1 MNRVPCRIV
10 LEGMMIGVLVALSGA
25 AHAAPPVDWSDVP
38 VNHVNLFYPGQS
50 SFQWLRSRQHPG
62 ARMVERGNACV
73 RCHRGSERKM
83 GSDIVSGG
91 HLEPEP
97 IDGKK
102 GSLDLAVQ
110 AAHDNENL
118 YLRFRW
124 ETQAH
129 RAGAM
134 HDYMRYNG
142 SSWEFLGGPRS
153 ADRVRSGEEPP
164 LYEDRLALM
173 VDDGSVA
180 GFGQQGCWLS
190 CHDGMRDMPAEPA
203 RTSVRAHPRLG
214 SDGLG
219 RTDVRKYL
227 PHSRT
232 DRNASWDRV
241 KPADVIAEIRK
252 TGRFVDLMQWRAAR
266 SNPVGMAD
274 DGYVL
279 EYRLFDEGQ
288 GPFSWN
294 VNRETMTPK
303 YMFDSRKVG
312 RKSLTVS
319 DIREPSGP
327 VAMIREENAV
337 PYDPDAG
344 WKRDDVL
351 PGRLLSRE
359 DARGSAADNDRVR
372 GTWADGTWTVI
383 WAREL
388 DTGHDDD
395 IGLRTG
401 NTYNIGFAVHDDNVT
416 TRFHFV
422 SFPLT
427 VGIGTRADITAVTLD

>member
-1 MNRVPCRIV
+1 MDRSSFFIV
-10 LEGMMIGVLVALSGA
+10 FEGMMLGILVAMSGT
-25 AHAAPPVDWSDVP
+25 AHAAPPIDWSDVP
-38 VNHVNLFYPGQS
+38 VNNVTLFYPGQS
-50 SFQWLRSRQHPG
+50 SFQWLQSRQHPG

-73 RCHRGSERKM
+73 RCHRGSERQM

-97 IDGKK
+97 IEGKK

-110 AAHDNENL
+110 AAHDDENL
-118 YLRFRW
+118 YLRFQW
-124 ETQAH
+124 ETQAN
-129 RAGAM
+129 RPGAM
-134 HDYMRYNG
+134 HNYMRYNG

-153 ADRVRSGEEPP
+153 ADRVRSGKEPP

-180 GFGQQGCWLS
+180 EFGQQGCWLS

-203 RTSVRAHPRLG
+203 RASVQAHPRLG
-214 SDGLG
+214 SGGLD

-232 DRNASWDRV
+232 DQNASWDRV
-241 KPADVIAEIRK
+241 EPADVIAEIRES
-252 TGRFVDLMQWRAAR
+252 GRFVDLMQWRAAR

-294 VNRETMTPK
+294 VNRKTMTPK
-303 YMFDSRKVG
+303 YMFDPDRVG
-312 RKSLTVS
+312 RKSLTVA

-327 VAMIREENAV
+327 VAMIREENAI

-344 WKRDDVL
+344 WKKDDVL
-351 PGRLLSRE
+351 PGRLLSRA
-359 DARGSAADNDRVR
+359 DASGSAADNDQVR
-372 GTWADGTWTVI
+372 GTWADGAWTVV
-383 WAREL
+383 WVREL

-395 IGLRTG
+395 IALRVG
-401 NTYNIGFAVHDDNVT
+401 DTYNFGFAVHDDNVT

-427 VGIGTRADITAVTLD
+427 VGIGTRAEITAVTLD